1 MEKLSQLIEQ
11 YGRWSGLKDYIQR
24 IDTYIKSDFSLA
36 MENAKSLLETIC
48 KEICKSKGSAIENN
62 LSINKVLKKAFTVM
76 GYSNSE
82 PAVQISSAL
91 ATIGQ
96 QIGNLRNKIGSTSHG
111 ETMEELK
118 ERNDKVDE
126 MTRDLIID
134 TTETIA
140 IFLIRAF
147 ENDNCIKNTKNRI
160 SYNDNPDFN
169 DYLDDTFGEFAISI
183 YSYSA
188 SEILFYVDYDAYLA
202 ELEAFE
208 EVER

>member
-24 IDTYIKSDFSLA
+24 IDAYIESDVSIA
-36 MENAKSLLETIC
+36 IENAKSLLETIC
-48 KEICKSKGSAIENN
+48 KEICKSKDNAIENN

-82 PAVQISSAL
+82 PVVQISRAL

-96 QIGNLRNKIGSTSHG
+96 QIGNLRNEIGRTSHG
-111 ETMEELK
+111 GTIEELK
-118 ERNDKVDE
+118 ERNSKIDE

-134 TTETIA
+134 TTEAIA
-140 IFLIRAF
+140 MFLIRLF
-147 ENDNCIKNTKNRI
+147 ESESRTKISKKKYYFDN
-160 SYNDNPDFN
+160 NPDFN
-169 DYLDDTFGEFAISI
+169 DYLDDIFGEFAIGD

-188 SEILFYVDYDAYLA
+188 SEILFYVDNDAYLN
-202 ELEAFE
+202 ELEAFRE
-208 EVER
+208 IER